1 MKKIFILLPL
11 ISLSFFAF
19 SAHHENGEATHETKK
34 MEHNLA
40 YLSSYTMPA
49 GSNADKI
56 AKSLLENVKSLEE
69 DGYNVCGL
77 LRHQFGGDRAF
88 YTYCYFNSW
97 EQFAEINDNADEP
110 LTREPKQ
117 LYGDHSDNLLAM
129 VEKNLRKKT
138 PYVLMAT
145 YSFGP
150 YLTDNEKRANA
161 RKIFGAYD
169 TAFGGCNLMEHILG
183 PEQAW
188 YFVCGYDSY
197 ADFAKKVKVIGDI
210 HESELADVKLDV
222 LEHSDDLMVR
232 VE

>member
-1 MKKIFILLPL
+1 
-11 ISLSFFAF
+11 
-19 SAHHENGEATHETKK
+19 
-34 MEHNLA
+34 MEIEL
-40 YLSSYTMPA
+40 
-49 GSNADKI
+49 
-56 AKSLLENVKSLEE
+56 
-69 DGYNVCGL
+69 
-77 LRHQFGGDRAF
+77 F
-88 YTYCYFNSW
+88 YTYCYFDSW

-129 VEKNLRKKT
+129 VEKKSKEEDALCSYGNLFFWTLSTNLIMKKE
-138 PYVLMAT
+138 LM
-145 YSFGP
+145 
-150 YLTDNEKRANA
+150 LEKY
-161 RKIFGAYD
+161 FGAYD